1 MADCSY
7 FEWLCDII
15 GANQEYKSYYILC
28 GELHKHKFLVKVK
41 RDENRANDAIALRTK
56 YVEKVYIFWEDQ
68 EKNFPMKDV
77 PEATI
82 FEMLVALAMRMEDQ
96 LLDEEHN
103 YDRTSEW
110 FWMMIKNLGLDIYDD
125 ENYNQYDSN
134 KIISDTITRLN
145 ERTYHRNGTGGL
157 FPLIGKVS
165 KDQRKLEIWYQ
176 MMSYLD
182 QNFILEDD

>member
-28 GELHKHKFLVKVK
+28 GELHKYKFLVKIK

-56 YVEKVYIFWEDQ
+56 YVEKNFIFNDDRI
-68 EKNFPMKDV
+68 KNFPMKDI

-134 KIISDTITRLN
+134 KIIFDTVTRLN
-145 ERTYHRNGTGGL
+145 ERTYCKNGTGGL
-157 FPLIGKVS
+157 FPLVGKVS
-165 KDQRKLEIWYQ
+165 RDQRKLEIWYQ